1 MWGRIGFLTTVI
13 FFILLNPILVNAE
26 EIHVTDEDT
35 LNMALED
42 VNDGDIIILEEG
54 EYHGNFVIE
63 NSIEFRGED
72 GARIIG
78 PDTGY
83 PLTIEADDVVVENLH
98 VEGGASD
105 AAGIFSRGDRN
116 MITNNTIN
124 NVFHG
129 ILVRDGHSNTLSE
142 NKISSWDD
150 SSRSYG
156 YAMYVINGDG
166 AMISHNETYDTQD
179 GVWVSHSTSAIVN
192 YNRFINAR
200 YGVHTMYA
208 DNVAIAHN
216 EVRGSHNGGMIMES
230 NNITIKNNYF
240 HLNTTSDGA
249 GVFGY
254 DLFDSVIADNIIQG
268 NARGIYLSYAQGNDI
283 YRNDITENVR
293 GMEFGDGGTNNTVY
307 YNNFTKNT
315 QQIVTKPENEN
326 EFNYGELGNFWDD
339 QNILDLDEDG
349 MNDFAY
355 KSGDVFYQMIEKDPF
370 LQIFFDS
377 PTVRLWNTIEQYTH
391 IPSDTHVIDEYSL
404 AEPVEIVPQV
414 EVYKPEG
421 NQMGFS
427 NPAILIGLFATIIV
441 ISGFTVYIT
450 RRRKI

>member
-1 MWGRIGFLTTVI
+1 M
-13 FFILLNPILVNAE
+13 LNPGLANAE
-26 EIHVTDEDT
+26 EIRVTDEET
-35 LNMALED
+35 LNTALEEAS
-42 VNDGDIIILEEG
+42 DGETIILEDG

-63 NSIEFRGED
+63 HSIEFKGED

-83 PLTIEADDVVVENLH
+83 PLIIEADDVVVENLH
-98 VEGGASD
+98 VEGGGTD

-116 MITNNTIN
+116 EITNNTIN

-129 ILVRDGHSNTLSE
+129 ILVRDGHSNILTE

-156 YAMYVINGDG
+156 YGMYVINGDG
-166 AMISHNETYDTQD
+166 AMVSHNETYDTQD
-179 GVWVSHSTSAIVN
+179 GVWVSHSTSAIIN

-200 YGVHTMYA
+200 YGIHTMYA
-208 DNVAIAHN
+208 ENVAIAHN

-249 GVFGY
+249 GIFGY
-254 DLFDSVIADNIIQG
+254 DLFDSVIADNIIAG
-268 NARGIYLSYAQGNDI
+268 NARGIFLSYAQRNEI
-283 YRNDITENVR
+283 YRNDIMENVR
-293 GMEFGDGGTNNTVY
+293 GIEFGDGGTNNTIY
-307 YNNFTKNT
+307 YNNLTKNT
-315 QQIVTKPENEN
+315 QQVVTNPENEN
-326 EFNYGELGNFWDD
+326 EFNYGELGNYWDD
-339 QNILDLDEDG
+339 QNILDLDGDG
-349 MNDFAY
+349 LNDFAY
-355 KSGDVFYQMIEKDPF
+355 KSGDVFYQMIERDPF

-391 IPSDTHVIDEYSL
+391 IPSDTHVIDAYSL
-404 AEPVEIVPQV
+404 AAPVDIVPQV
-414 EVYKPEG
+414 EVYVPEG

-427 NPAILIGLFATIIV
+427 NPAVLTGLFVTIIA
-441 ISGFTVYIT
+441 ISGFTIFVT
-450 RRRKI
+450 RRRKV